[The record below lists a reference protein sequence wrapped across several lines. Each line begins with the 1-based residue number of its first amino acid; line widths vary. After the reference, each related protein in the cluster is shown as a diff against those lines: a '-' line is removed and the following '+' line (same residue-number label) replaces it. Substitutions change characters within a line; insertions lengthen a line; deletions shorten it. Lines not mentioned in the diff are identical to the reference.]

1 MMFVVDGGDFLIA
14 NRDYL
19 LHKFVEQVVD
29 GGDFLIANRSPKRN
43 TLKCWVVDGGDFLI
57 ANRCGGVQFLH
68 PLIFVL

>member
-29 GGDFLIANRSPKRN
+29 GGDFLIANR
-43 TLKCWVVDGGDFLI
+43 
-57 ANRCGGVQFLH
+57 CGGVQFLH